1 MYPLIFIRFLSYVFR
16 NAKLNGFYQN
26 VEDVE
31 QPQDQMFFLVFMS
44 AILANDNFMRTWFSI
59 TPRRLCFGIF
69 LENVIREL
77 TQRDSIGLILS
88 KLENYLRVTPRID
101 YATKTSHNW
110 TEEEI
115 SVWKLA
121 IIYFLKMFVFK
132 SLSGPRFLNIRLT
145 EDLLRQLDTE
155 FQRYKVYD
163 PKSKLRDYFEKRASI
178 FWQRLEENIKQ
189 HDFLELRNPLRS
201 QLGFFRLRRDQIL
214 NFCNFCKK
222 EECTRCK
229 LCHKHDCGCCK
240 QCKTPDS
247 CCKLC
252 RLCTSCSQHDHAICR
267 KKLSDASEILC
278 RFAKKVSSMARKRS
292 LSLKA
297 IGDYC
302 YVCKRGQDRRSFT
315 CFGKGVLRCGHHFCV
330 FCTKQMI
337 NRNDRNHWR
346 TLCPLCITPIGDGH
360 RDIVWTKYNVKL
372 NHRLILTTRKFFLA
386 RERLSVKV
394 WIRVRIDRLVRYDR
408 GITIGKCVVCLENFK
423 DPRILPCGHVL
434 CHECINQLDPKKC
447 PSCRKDFM
455 GFFDPSTNLIKF
467 IFGTRYQLGREV
479 YLCDA

>member
-1 MYPLIFIRFLSYVFR
+1 MPIPNYFLILAKTTRIYHKKIDSKSIYFLFTVGLSQMHPLIFIRFLSYVFR

-59 TPRRLCFGIF
+59 TPRRLRFGIF
-69 LENVIREL
+69 LENVIQEL

-101 YATKTSHNW
+101 CATKTSHKW

-145 EDLLRQLDTE
+145 EDLLRQLETE
-155 FQRYKVYD
+155 FQTYKVYD

-201 QLGFFRLRRDQIL
+201 RLGFIRFSRNQIL

-252 RLCTSCSQHDHAICR
+252 RLCTSCS
-267 KKLSDASEILC
+267 
-278 RFAKKVSSMARKRS
+278 
-292 LSLKA
+292 
-297 IGDYC
+297 
-302 YVCKRGQDRRSFT
+302 
-315 CFGKGVLRCGHHFCV
+315 
-330 FCTKQMI
+330 
-337 NRNDRNHWR
+337 
-346 TLCPLCITPIGDGH
+346 
-360 RDIVWTKYNVKL
+360 
-372 NHRLILTTRKFFLA
+372 
-386 RERLSVKV
+386 
-394 WIRVRIDRLVRYDR
+394 
-408 GITIGKCVVCLENFK
+408 
-423 DPRILPCGHVL
+423 
-434 CHECINQLDPKKC
+434 
-447 PSCRKDFM
+447 
-455 GFFDPSTNLIKF
+455 
-467 IFGTRYQLGREV
+467 
-479 YLCDA
+479 